1 LTNHLYDFNTHG
13 DNKENDMTY
22 ATAKRFNL
30 LNYTSAIVTRQDL
43 NPFTSL
49 VPSSCPIKALKVL
62 YNSPQLLGIVLLSK
76 AQIPSGWSTLQHC
89 FSARLNQLHNIPFCF

>member
-1 LTNHLYDFNTHG
+1 
-13 DNKENDMTY
+13 MTY

-49 VPSSCPIKALKVL
+49 VPSCPIKALKVL

-76 AQIPSGWSTLQHC
+76 SANPFRMECPATLLFCAAEPVAQRSFLLLKSLWR
-89 FSARLNQLHNIPFCF
+89 F